1 MKKLFLLSV
10 VALFSVS
17 LLAQEKKMVEF
28 AKTVYDFG
36 TVAEGSGS
44 GGIISTTFSFK
55 NLGSSPIFI
64 ENARTSC
71 GCTTPKVDLTKP
83 IAPGEAGQIP
93 VAYNTNGRPGSFNKE
108 VTITFKNAAGETSV
122 EKIYIKG
129 RVTAKGSQ
137 NVEPEAREDE
147 PKSDMS
153 KQQERSTRKTKKVN
167 EDIR

>member
-1 MKKLFLLSV
+1 MRGSWL
-10 VALFSVS
+10 
-17 LLAQEKKMVEF
+17 
-28 AKTVYDFG
+28 DFD
-36 TVAEGSGS
+36 
-44 GGIISTTFSFK
+44 F
-55 NLGSSPIFI
+55 
-64 ENARTSC
+64 
-71 GCTTPKVDLTKP
+71 D
-83 IAPGEAGQIP
+83 
-93 VAYNTNGRPGSFNKE
+93 GRPGSFNKE

-153 KQQERSTRKTKKVN
+153 KQQERFARKTKKVN

>member
-93 VAYNTNGRPGSFNKE
+93 VAYNT
-108 VTITFKNAAGETSV
+108 AAGETSV

-129 RVTAKGSQ
+129 RVTA
-137 NVEPEAREDE
+137 
-147 PKSDMS
+147 
-153 KQQERSTRKTKKVN
+153 
-167 EDIR
+167 

>member
-10 VALFSVS
+10 VALLSVS

-71 GCTTPKVDLTKP
+71 GCTTPKVDLTKRCRRD
-83 IAPGEAGQIP
+83 I
-93 VAYNTNGRPGSFNKE
+93 GRENLYQRQSYCQRFSE
-108 VTITFKNAAGETSV
+108 SRA
-122 EKIYIKG
+122 
-129 RVTAKGSQ
+129 
-137 NVEPEAREDE
+137 
-147 PKSDMS
+147 
-153 KQQERSTRKTKKVN
+153 RST
-167 EDIR
+167 

>member
-10 VALFSVS
+10 VALLSVS

-44 GGIISTTFSFK
+44 GGIISTTFSF
-55 NLGSSPIFI
+55 I

-83 IAPGEAGQIP
+83 IAPGEVGQIP

-153 KQQERSTRKTKKVN
+153 KQQERSARKAKKAN